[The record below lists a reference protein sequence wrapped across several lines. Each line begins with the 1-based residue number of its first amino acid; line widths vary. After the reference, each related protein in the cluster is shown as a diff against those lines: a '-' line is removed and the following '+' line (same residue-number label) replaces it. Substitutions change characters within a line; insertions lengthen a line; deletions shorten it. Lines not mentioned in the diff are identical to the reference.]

1 MFQHT
6 VDIALLNKRV
16 INVTAGGLFVED
28 IIRKFLDI
36 YFTLANNII
45 LRLHCISF

>member
-1 MFQHT
+1 MLQHT

-16 INVTAGGLFVED
+16 INVTAGGLFAED
-28 IIRKFLDI
+28 IRKFLDI

-45 LRLHCISF
+45 LKLHCISF